1 MLEIAVVLNA
11 MIVLGLW
18 LGIIS
23 ALAIIGIYES
33 YRFLTKEE
41 KVNGYF

>member
-18 LGIIS
+18 LGILG
-23 ALAIIGIYES
+23 ALAIIAVNES
-33 YRFLTKEE
+33 YSFFNERGKIEMDE
-41 KVNGYF
+41 